1 MPGMPEILARG
12 GMMGMNFLSEPRLLV
27 ARMRRSRNLKICL
40 QGMQISDA
48 CQFKFQFNT
57 LRPSPLSPVS
67 KSLTIGL
74 GKILHAN
81 QN

>member
-12 GMMGMNFLSEPRLLV
+12 GMLGMNFLLEPRLLV

-40 QGMQISDA
+40 QRMQISVA
-48 CQFKFQFNT
+48 CQFKFKNT

-67 KSLTIGL
+67 KSLTIGM
-74 GKILHAN
+74 GEILAC
-81 QN
+81 